1 MPNEINYTPSGIY
14 RCSTLDKNMKV
25 CETFQSVKNQRG

>member
-1 MPNEINYTPSGIY
+1 MQHNYITTGIY
-14 RCSTLDKNMKV
+14 RCSILDKNMKV